1 MIKFTFTWKDMNNL
15 GIPRDM
21 MKDIYRHYYN
31 WIKEDK
37 PVLEFT
43 CEIERSLE
51 YCEDFNK
58 KWEWLK

>member
-1 MIKFTFTWKDMNNL
+1 MIKFTCTWEDLGNL
-15 GIPRDM
+15 GYPMDM
-21 MKDIYRHYYN
+21 KKEMFRQYYK

-51 YCEDFNK
+51 YCDDFLK
-58 KWEWLK
+58 KTEWLR